1 MLAGTNAAM
10 AEHQISL
17 RLDANYHPAPA
28 VGADLRAEIAAAWG
42 LPLGQRVEVGLR
54 NQPCALRGILELERA
69 PDYPWDGRQALR
81 LAVAGFVF
89 SSREMESWAV
99 L

>member
-1 MLAGTNAAM
+1 M

-17 RLDANYHPAPA
+17 RLDVDYDPVPAI
-28 VGADLRAEIAAAWG
+28 GTDLVDEIAATWG
-42 LPLGQRVEVGLR
+42 LPLGQRVEVTLR
-54 NQPCALRGILELERA
+54 NQPCALRGTLKLERA
-69 PDYPWDGRQALR
+69 PDYPWDGRQVLE

-89 SSREMESWAV
+89 RSRDMERWTV

>member
-1 MLAGTNAAM
+1 MLARTNVAM

-17 RLDANYHPAPA
+17 KLDADYHPAPA
-28 VGADLRAEIAAAWG
+28 VETGLRAEIAVAWG
-42 LPLGQRVEVGLR
+42 LPLGQRVEVSLR

-69 PDYPWDGRQALR
+69 PDYPWDGRQVLQ
-81 LAVAGFVF
+81 LAVAGFAF
-89 SSREMESWAV
+89 SSREMERWTV

>member
-1 MLAGTNAAM
+1 MLARTNVAM

-17 RLDANYHPAPA
+17 RLDADYHPAPA
-28 VGADLRAEIAAAWG
+28 VETDLRAEIAEAWG
-42 LPLGQRVEVGLR
+42 LPLGQRVEVSLR

-69 PDYPWDGRQALR
+69 PDYPWDGRQVLQ
-81 LAVAGFVF
+81 LAVAGFAF
-89 SSREMESWAV
+89 SSREMECWTV